1 MLDCSIYLI
10 LGPDVED
17 PVALA
22 RAAEAGGVTLVQWRQ
37 KEASTAEM
45 VVATRAL
52 VNALKVP
59 VIVNDRADVAVA
71 AGAAGVH
78 VGHGDLT
85 AEEARKVVGTDA
97 IVGLTVHNEA
107 EAHAAAHAP
116 IDYAS
121 VGGIFPTTSK
131 VNPHPP
137 IGLSGFGN
145 LSAIIRATSPQMPVI
160 AIAGMTP
167 ERAARLAEAGA
178 DGIAAMSAITKAASP
193 TKGAAALAA
202 AFAGAR
208 AKVSA

>member
-22 RAAEAGGVTLVQWRQ
+22 REAVDGGVTLVQWRQ
-37 KEASTAEM
+37 KDASTAQM
-45 VVATRAL
+45 VHTVKAL
-52 VNALKVP
+52 VDALSVP

-107 EAHAAAHAP
+107 EAHAASLAP

-121 VGGIFPTTSK
+121 VGGIYPTTSK

-137 IGLSGFGN
+137 IGLSGFTA
-145 LSAIIRATSPQMPVI
+145 LSTLIRAKAPDLPVI
-160 AIAGMTP
+160 AIAGMTA
-167 ERAARLAEAGA
+167 ERAASLAEVGA

-193 TKGAAALAA
+193 KEGAAALVA
-202 AFAGAR
+202 AFGGAR
-208 AKVSA
+208 ARVSA